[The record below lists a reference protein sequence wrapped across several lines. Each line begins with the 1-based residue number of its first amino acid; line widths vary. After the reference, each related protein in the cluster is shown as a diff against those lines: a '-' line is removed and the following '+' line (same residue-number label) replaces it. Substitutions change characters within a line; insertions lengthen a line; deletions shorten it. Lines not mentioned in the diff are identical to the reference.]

1 MKSAGEN
8 EMTGRY
14 ESGPTRE
21 KKGHTPRL
29 VLKIQGPGIIQTAP
43 NVSHI
48 ETNRLYQV
56 TA

>member
-48 ETNRLYQV
+48 ETNQLYQV